1 MSFSSE
7 IRKTLCMGEFECGK
21 CEFAELAGIISFSG
35 EYNRDR
41 MRIVTEKHYTADR
54 ILNDIFSCTG
64 KNLEK
69 NGERSIKI
77 ETEDREFLQIL
88 KAKINLADEK
98 FVDKLTSDCCRRAF
112 VRGAFLGGGCVA
124 NPNRN
129 YHLEFDTKYK
139 IGAERLHNVLGLLG
153 ISSKLTYRKGH
164 YIVYLKGSDD
174 IADVLGLMG
183 AGMGAI
189 ELYNVQME
197 KDIRNTINRQIN
209 CETANQER
217 VTIAASKHRNAIRKI
232 KAAGKMEK
240 LPDVLREIAV
250 MREKYPELSL
260 KDLGEML
267 NPPIGKSGANHRLNR
282 LIEYANQL

>member
-88 KAKINLADEK
+88 KAKINLADEN

-267 NPPIGKSGANHRLNR
+267 NPPIGKSGVNHRLNR